1 MRPSVLI
8 MMSTYNGEKYV
19 SEQIE
24 SILAQQHVDITLAI
38 RDDGSNDTTL
48 HILTDY
54 AAKHQNISVTA
65 GDNIGYAASFW
76 TLLMQ
81 ADTSYDYYAFAD
93 QDDLWDANKIAA
105 AIFAIKKTDNPLTLY
120 TSALRVVDENL
131 NEQYINTFPRLKP
144 TLGSAIT
151 RPRLSGCTMVFSN
164 SLLRLCQT
172 IDIRK
177 ADGRCLAHDVAVYLS
192 TLACGGKV
200 IFSKRSYIRLR
211 RHAKTVTGHGKSVF
225 KRAATVL
232 DVFFTRRKEATKQA
246 QFLLTHY
253 DEQLTDES
261 RAILD
266 AILAYPTSFKKTIA
280 LCFDHR
286 IKCRLRSVDIV
297 NIFAILFHCY

>member
-48 HILTDY
+48 HILNDY
-54 AAKHQNISVTA
+54 AAKHPNISVTA

-131 NEQYINTFPRLKP
+131 
-144 TLGSAIT
+144 
-151 RPRLSGCTMVFSN
+151 
-164 SLLRLCQT
+164 T
-172 IDIRK
+172 IYQ
-177 ADGRCLAHDVAVYLS
+177 H
-192 TLACGGKV
+192 
-200 IFSKRSYIRLR
+200 FSKTKANAWKCHHKTSFIRLYN
-211 RHAKTVTGHGKSVF
+211 GIF
-225 KRAATVL
+225 Q
-232 DVFFTRRKEATKQA
+232 FTSSS
-246 QFLLTHY
+246 LS
-253 DEQLTDES
+253 D
-261 RAILD
+261 
-266 AILAYPTSFKKTIA
+266 
-280 LCFDHR
+280 
-286 IKCRLRSVDIV
+286 
-297 NIFAILFHCY
+297 N

>member
-1 MRPSVLI
+1 MKPAVLV

-19 SEQIE
+19 AEQID

-38 RDDGSNDTTL
+38 RDDGSSDTTL
-48 HILTDY
+48 DILNDY
-54 AAKHQNISVTA
+54 AAKHSNITVSS
-65 GDNIGYAASFW
+65 GENLGYAASFW
-76 TLLMQ
+76 SLLLQ
-81 ADTSYDYYAFAD
+81 ADTKYNYYAFAD

-105 AIFAIKKTDNPLTLY
+105 AIFAVKKVDNPVTLY
-120 TSALRVVDENL
+120 TSALRVVDEDL

-151 RPRLSGCTMVFSN
+151 RPRLSGCTMVLTN
-164 SLLRLCQT
+164 ELLRLCQT
-172 IDIRK
+172 IDIREE
-177 ADGRCLAHDVAVYLS
+177 DGKCLAHDVAVYLS

-232 DVFFTRRKEATKQA
+232 DIFFARRKEATHQA

-253 DEQLTDES
+253 DSQLTDES
-261 RAILD
+261 RTVLEAITT
-266 AILAYPTSFKKTIA
+266 YPTSFKKTVA

>member
-1 MRPSVLI
+1 MRPSVLV
-8 MMSTYNGEKYV
+8 MMSTYNGEKYIAA
-19 SEQIE
+19 QLD

-38 RDDGSNDTTL
+38 RDDGSDDTTL
-48 HILTDY
+48 DILNEY
-54 AAKHQNISVTA
+54 ATKYSNITITY

-76 TLLMQ
+76 TILLQ
-81 ADTSYDYYAFAD
+81 ADSSYDYYAFAD

-105 AIFAIKKTDNPLTLY
+105 AIFAIKKVANPVTLY
-120 TSALRVVDENL
+120 TSALRVVDEDL
-131 NEQYINTFPRLKP
+131 NEQYINTFPKLKP

-151 RPRLSGCTMVFSN
+151 RPRLSGCTMVLSN
-164 SLLRLCQT
+164 ALLRLCQT

-177 ADGRCLAHDVAVYLS
+177 EEGKCLAHDVAVYLS

-200 IFSKRSYIRLR
+200 IFSRRSYIRLR
-211 RHAKTVTGHGKSVF
+211 RHAKTVTGHGKSIF

-232 DVFFTRRKEATKQA
+232 DIFFARRKEATKQA
-246 QFLLTHY
+246 QFLLNHY
-253 DEQLTDES
+253 DNQLTDES
-261 RAILD
+261 REILD
-266 AILAYPTSFKKTIA
+266 TITAYPTSFKKTVA